1 MPRGAS
7 LVAVL
12 VLAAAAA
19 AAEEPD
25 PARQAELLHMLRQD
39 CGSCHGMRLSG
50 GLGPPL
56 SPQALAGK
64 DREALVAIV
73 LDGVPGRPMPP
84 WRPYLSQEEASWL
97 VDRLREGLR

>member
-19 AAEEPD
+19 GAEEPD

-56 SPQALAGK
+56 SPQALAEK

-84 WRPYLSQEEASWL
+84 WRPYLSEGEAFWL